1 MEVSRAVAST
11 VEDFTE
17 ADFNDVRLQGSALD
31 PTATMT
37 DTIPT
42 RTMTTTTMTA
52 VATLSVAACI
62 PATAGGFD
70 RSRSADNMLPKKTRR
85 CRRRVFACPTVF
97 SPLYCNDCFFREN
110 ETWRQVL

>member
-1 MEVSRAVAST
+1 VVALMDVSRAVAST

-17 ADFNDVRLQGSALD
+17 VDFTDVRLWGSASD

-70 RSRSADNMLPKKTRR
+70 RSRSADNMSL
-85 CRRRVFACPTVF
+85 
-97 SPLYCNDCFFREN
+97 
-110 ETWRQVL
+110 

>member
-17 ADFNDVRLQGSALD
+17 ADFTDVRLWGSD

-42 RTMTTTTMTA
+42 HTMTTTTMTA

-62 PATAGGFD
+62 PATAGEFD
-70 RSRSADNMLPKKTRR
+70 RSRSADNMLPEKTRG
-85 CRRRVFACPTVF
+85 FTPAGF
-97 SPLYCNDCFFREN
+97 LFEN
-110 ETWRQVL
+110 GSRTAVLRLCC

>member
-1 MEVSRAVAST
+1 MEVSRAAAST

-17 ADFNDVRLQGSALD
+17 ADFTDVVLWGSASD

-42 RTMTTTTMTA
+42 HTMTTTTMTA
-52 VATLSVAACI
+52 AATLSVAACI

-70 RSRSADNMLPKKTRR
+70 RSRSADNMLPEKTRR
-85 CRRRVFACPTVF
+85 FRPAGFFFSGACGGTTQIGARWLNKGG
-97 SPLYCNDCFFREN
+97 SHG
-110 ETWRQVL
+110 